1 MYSADCSLTDCS
13 GRSCTPAEV
22 TSYHPRVPFS
32 RAVATLLWS
41 LWVLVPARAHAQDV
55 AAEVAPEPVT
65 EEVAAERPRVAHGRV
80 GVVLLPRG
88 EASPDMA
95 DSLTE
100 LLIAQ
105 IASRGATQIVG
116 KEEFQAALGRDD
128 AGTLACIESDACL
141 GRMGRELGVEE
152 LVAGTVHLERA
163 AAGEERFRFELYRL
177 DVENGAALGRV
188 AREVD
193 DGLSALLAALTSS
206 VDELYVER
214 VEPGAIVVST
224 TPAGATLSLDDEP
237 LAAGQ
242 DGSFRHGFLIPGSHR
257 LSARA
262 AGHEP
267 FARDVEIEPGTTLM
281 LSIELVPR
289 TEALSISAPTM
300 ILAGVGAAI
309 LGTAVGIGA
318 VSQGQPDHVL
328 DMRQSQ
334 SFFAARELEANAA
347 NVLYAVGGASLVAAL
362 VSLVLDVTATD
373 PGGDAAARAMRG
385 EVAQW

>member
-1 MYSADCSLTDCS
+1 
-13 GRSCTPAEV
+13 
-22 TSYHPRVPFS
+22 
-32 RAVATLLWS
+32 
-41 LWVLVPARAHAQDV
+41 
-55 AAEVAPEPVT
+55 
-65 EEVAAERPRVAHGRV
+65 
-80 GVVLLPRG
+80 
-88 EASPDMA
+88 
-95 DSLTE
+95 
-100 LLIAQ
+100 
-105 IASRGATQIVG
+105 VG

>member
-1 MYSADCSLTDCS
+1 VS
-13 GRSCTPAEV
+13 
-22 TSYHPRVPFS
+22 FS
-32 RAVATLLWS
+32 RAVAALLWC
-41 LWVLVPARAHAQDV
+41 LWVLAPVQAHALEVPIEEAPQPSPSDAAPAELAPAAAPELAPEAVPA
-55 AAEVAPEPVT
+55 P
-65 EEVAAERPRVAHGRV
+65 RPPSPHGRV

-105 IASRGATQIVG
+105 IASRGAAQIVG

-141 GRMGRELGVEE
+141 GRMGRELGVDE

-163 AAGEERFRFELYRL
+163 AAGAERFRFELYRL
-177 DVENGAALGRV
+177 DVDSGSALGRV

-193 DGLSALLAALTSS
+193 GGLSALLAALTSS

-214 VEPGAIVVST
+214 VAPGAIVVST
-224 TPAGATLSLDDEP
+224 TPPSAVLSIDEEP

-242 DGSFRHGFLIPGSHR
+242 DGSFRHGFLVPGRHR
-257 LSARA
+257 LAARA

-267 FARDVEIEPGTTLM
+267 FSREVDIEPGTTLM
-281 LSIELVPR
+281 LSLELVPR
-289 TEALSISAPTM
+289 AEALSISAPTM

-309 LGTAVGIGA
+309 LGTAVGLGA
-318 VSQGQPDHVL
+318 SSQGQPDHVL

-334 SFFAARELEANAA
+334 SFFATRELEANTA
-347 NVLYAVGGASLVAAL
+347 NVLYAVGGASLLAAI
-362 VSLVLDVTATD
+362 VSLVLDVTSTVE
-373 PGGDAAARAMRG
+373 GTETAARAMRG

>member
-1 MYSADCSLTDCS
+1 VFS
-13 GRSCTPAEV
+13 GRSCTYAEV

-32 RAVATLLWS
+32 RALAALLWS
-41 LWVLVPARAHAQDV
+41 LWVLVPAHALAQDI
-55 AAEVAPEPVT
+55 AAEPSEPVRGGVAD
-65 EEVAAERPRVAHGRV
+65 EVPPRPTRDRV

-88 EASPDMA
+88 EASPEMA

-105 IASRGATQIVG
+105 IASRGAAQIVG

-152 LVAGTVHLERA
+152 LVAGTVHLERT

-177 DVENGAALGRV
+177 DVESGTALGRV

-193 DGLSALLAALTSS
+193 DGLSALLSALTSS

-214 VEPGAIVVST
+214 VEPGAIVVSAA
-224 TPAGATLSLDDEP
+224 PASAVLTLDDET
-237 LAAGQ
+237 LATGQ
-242 DGSFRHGFLIPGSHR
+242 DGSFRRDFLVPGPHHI
-257 LSARA
+257 SARA
-262 AGHEP
+262 TGYEP
-267 FARDVEIEPGTTLM
+267 FARDVEIEAGTTLM
-281 LSIELVPR
+281 LSIDLAPR
-289 TEALSISAPTM
+289 AQDLSISVPTM

-309 LGTAVGIGA
+309 LGTAVGVGA
-318 VSQGQPDHVL
+318 VSQAQPDRVL

-347 NVLYAVGGASLVAAL
+347 NVLYAIGGASLVAAL
-362 VSLVLDVTATD
+362 VSLVIDLTSGSDDV
-373 PGGDAAARAMRG
+373 DASARAHAMRG
-385 EVAQW
+385 AVASW

>member
-1 MYSADCSLTDCS
+1 
-13 GRSCTPAEV
+13 
-22 TSYHPRVPFS
+22 
-32 RAVATLLWS
+32 
-41 LWVLVPARAHAQDV
+41 
-55 AAEVAPEPVT
+55 
-65 EEVAAERPRVAHGRV
+65 
-80 GVVLLPRG
+80 
-88 EASPDMA
+88 
-95 DSLTE
+95 
-100 LLIAQ
+100 
-105 IASRGATQIVG
+105 
-116 KEEFQAALGRDD
+116 
-128 AGTLACIESDACL
+128 
-141 GRMGRELGVEE
+141 
-152 LVAGTVHLERA
+152 
-163 AAGEERFRFELYRL
+163 
-177 DVENGAALGRV
+177 
-188 AREVD
+188 
-193 DGLSALLAALTSS
+193 
-206 VDELYVER
+206 